1 MTSDRISVLALTRY
15 ERLGASSRVRFLQF
29 LPELERQGFDF
40 DVQPLLDNEY
50 VRSLYGGPPV
60 GVRHLSMAY
69 LRRLRALRRRR
80 RYDVVWLEK
89 EALPWLPAYFEIAR
103 LQGLPYV
110 VDYDDAWFHRYQS
123 HWLSPLLGRKIDAV
137 MQVAWTVVA
146 GNEFLARHARQ
157 AGARQVEI
165 VPSAI
170 DTARYRDLPSTP
182 SGGSP
187 PGDKMVVGWIGIP
200 LNAHYLNIV
209 TPALR
214 AVDGV
219 TLHVVGG
226 VAPLE
231 LEGIA
236 ENLPWTEESEIA
248 RIAAF
253 DVGIMPLHDTPW
265 ERGKCAYKLLQV
277 MAAGKPVIAS
287 PVGAN
292 RQVVQH
298 GVNGFLADTPEEW
311 ADALRRLAA
320 DPELRRR
327 MGAAARDTVETQY
340 STAVVTPQLAAIL
353 RAAAEAPPLWR

>member
-1 MTSDRISVLALTRY
+1 MDRTNVLLLTRY

-40 DVQPLLDNEY
+40 DVRPLLDNDY
-50 VRSLYGGPPV
+50 VRSLYGGPPI
-60 GVRHLSMAY
+60 GARRLFMSY
-69 LRRLRALRRRR
+69 LRRFRALARRM

-89 EALPWLPAYFEIAR
+89 EALPWLPAWVEIAR

-110 VDYDDAWFHRYQS
+110 VDYDDAWFHRYQN
-123 HWLSPLLGRKIDAV
+123 HWLSPLLGHKIDAV
-137 MQVAWTVVA
+137 MRVAWTVVA
-146 GNEFLARHARQ
+146 GNDFLARHARQ
-157 AGARQVEI
+157 AGARHVEI

-170 DTARYRDLPSTP
+170 DTARYHDLPP
-182 SGGSP
+182 APGGDAP
-187 PGDKMVVGWIGIP
+187 VGDSMVVGWIGIP
-200 LNAHYLNIV
+200 LNAHYLNIAV
-209 TPALR
+209 PALR
-214 AVDGV
+214 AVEGV
-219 TLHVVGG
+219 TLHVIGG
-226 VAPLE
+226 VAPAE

-236 ENLPWTEESEIA
+236 QNLPWTEDSEVA

-298 GVNGFLADTPEEW
+298 GVNGFLADSPGEW

-327 MGAAARDTVETQY
+327 MGEEARKTVETQY
-340 STAVVTPQLAAIL
+340 STTVVAPKLAAIL
-353 RAAAEAPPLWR
+353 RDAAAAI

>member
-1 MTSDRISVLALTRY
+1 MDRTNVLLLTRY

-40 DVQPLLDNEY
+40 DVQPLLDNDY
-50 VRSLYGGPPV
+50 VRSLYGGPPI
-60 GVRHLSMAY
+60 GARRLFMAY
-69 LRRLRALRRRR
+69 LRRFRVLARRM

-89 EALPWLPAYFEIAR
+89 EALPWLPAWVEIAR

-110 VDYDDAWFHRYQS
+110 VDYDDAWFHRYQN
-123 HWLSPLLGRKIDAV
+123 HWLSPLLGHKIDAV
-137 MQVAWTVVA
+137 MRVAWTVVA
-146 GNEFLARHARQ
+146 GNDFLARHARQ
-157 AGARQVEI
+157 AGARHVEI

-170 DTARYRDLPSTP
+170 DTARYRDLPP
-182 SGGSP
+182 APGGDAP
-187 PGDKMVVGWIGIP
+187 VGDSMVVGWIGIP
-200 LNAHYLNIV
+200 LNAHYLNIAV
-209 TPALR
+209 PALR
-214 AVDGV
+214 AVEGV
-219 TLHVVGG
+219 TLHVIGG
-226 VAPLE
+226 VAPAE

-236 ENLPWTEESEIA
+236 QNLPWTEDSEVA

-298 GVNGFLADTPEEW
+298 GVNGFLADSPGEW

-327 MGAAARDTVETQY
+327 MGEEARRTVETQY
-340 STAVVTPQLAAIL
+340 SIAVVAPKLAAIL
-353 RAAAEAPPLWR
+353 RDAAAAI